1 VKKWLIIISVSSFL
15 VGWVFHYFFPYIR
28 IPLKSKHLLRLEL
41 KRELNLTNEGPIAAK
56 ILREKKTEGLIIRLL
71 NIKSCSFQSR
81 AYLIFPRNIK
91 GPQPAILCLHGHHTF
106 IEDVVGL
113 RRSPFGV
120 DFGIRLAKRGFVV
133 FAPEIPY
140 SKDMATEDLISLNLI
155 MAGRSLT
162 GMRVSLLRAF
172 LDYLSG
178 LPFVD
183 SKRIG
188 CVGWSMG
195 GGLTLYLAAID
206 KRIKVAAIS
215 SYFGTFKDTFMR
227 RRQSTDNYIPGIL
240 QVGEMHDI
248 ACLIAPRP
256 LWIEGGENDPEFPEE
271 SFLKAVRELELC
283 YKGHEDRLHWY
294 LIPGG
299 HRFGGQG
306 LEEWFEKWLSG
317 EKRDEI

>member
-1 VKKWLIIISVSSFL
+1 MKKWLIIISVSSFL
-15 VGWVFHYFFPYIR
+15 GGWVFHYFFPYIR

-41 KRELNLTNEGPIAAK
+41 KRELNLTDEGPIAVK

-71 NIKSCSFQSR
+71 SIKSCSFQSR

-91 GPQPAILCLHGHHTF
+91 GPQPAILCLHGHHTS

-120 DFGIRLAKRGFVV
+120 NFGIRLAKRGFVV

-140 SKDMATEDLISLNLI
+140 SKDMATEDLLSLNLI
-155 MAGRSLT
+155 MAGGTLT
-162 GMRVSLLRAF
+162 GLRISFLRAL
-172 LDYLSG
+172 LDYLSS

-183 SKRIG
+183 SERIG

-195 GGLTLYLAAID
+195 GGLTLYLATID

-215 SYFGTFKDTFMR
+215 GYFGTFKDTFMR

-256 LWIEGGENDPEFPEE
+256 LWVEGGENDPEFPKET
-271 SFLKAVRELELC
+271 FLKAVRELELC
-283 YKGHEDRLHWY
+283 YKGHEDRLHWH

-299 HRFGGQG
+299 HRFGGEG
-306 LEEWFEKWLSG
+306 LEEWFEKWLG
-317 EKRDEI
+317 KKR